1 MSKKKTSKRKKPGE
15 VPRPSTVV
23 EEFQITSPKGAKYL
37 VKRTTQTDIYDKKAR
52 KG

>member
-1 MSKKKTSKRKKPGE
+1 MSKKKTTKRKKPSE

-23 EEFQITSPKGAKYL
+23 EEFQITSPKGTKYL
-37 VKRTTQTDIYDKKAR
+37 VKRTTQTDIYDKKSR